1 MFGLENQKK
10 KKKVE
15 EFVFDLEKDLLK
27 TKSHKEI
34 RQKIE
39 SRIQSIKAVLR
50 EGENK
55 EEFDHF
61 GVLLHG
67 YTSLLKVI
75 SRFTPKS

>member
-10 KKKVE
+10 KKRFE
-15 EFVFDLEKDLLK
+15 EFVFDLEKMLQNGKL
-27 TKSHKEI
+27 HKEI
-34 RQKIE
+34 RGKIE
-39 SRIQSIKAVLR
+39 ARIQSIKDVLR
-50 EGENK
+50 VGENR
-55 EEFDHF
+55 EEFDQF

>member
-10 KKKVE
+10 KKRFE
-15 EFVFDLEKDLLK
+15 EFIFDLEKMLQNGKL
-27 TKSHKEI
+27 HREI

-39 SRIQSIKAVLR
+39 SRIQSIKEVLR
-50 EGENK
+50 SGENR
-55 EEFDHF
+55 EEFDQF

-75 SRFTPKS
+75 SRFTPKT